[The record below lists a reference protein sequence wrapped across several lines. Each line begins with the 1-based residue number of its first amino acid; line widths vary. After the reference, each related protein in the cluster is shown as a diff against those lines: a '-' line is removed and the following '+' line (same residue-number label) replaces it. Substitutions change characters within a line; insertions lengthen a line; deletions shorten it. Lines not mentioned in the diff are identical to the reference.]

1 MKRHSN
7 ASGTSHLLTQALV
20 SAYAFLNDNNAVIDH
35 INEVIKTS
43 NNSNQLYNILN
54 FKYENQ
60 KKEIVL
66 AIIDK
71 KTNIKKTNSKM
82 LSLLEMI
89 SLRENVKQ
97 LEYLGFKC
105 YLKFI
110 P

>member
-1 MKRHSN
+1 QFIHVKRHSN

-82 LSLLEMI
+82 LS
-89 SLRENVKQ
+89 
-97 LEYLGFKC
+97 
-105 YLKFI
+105 
-110 P
+110 

>member
-1 MKRHSN
+1 MLDRQDYRVKSETMKKYGFKPQSSIELCDVMYFNKNKVQFIHVKRHSN

-60 KKEIVL
+60 KKR
-66 AIIDK
+66 
-71 KTNIKKTNSKM
+71 NC
-82 LSLLEMI
+82 I
-89 SLRENVKQ
+89 SN
-97 LEYLGFKC
+97 Y
-105 YLKFI
+105 
-110 P
+110 